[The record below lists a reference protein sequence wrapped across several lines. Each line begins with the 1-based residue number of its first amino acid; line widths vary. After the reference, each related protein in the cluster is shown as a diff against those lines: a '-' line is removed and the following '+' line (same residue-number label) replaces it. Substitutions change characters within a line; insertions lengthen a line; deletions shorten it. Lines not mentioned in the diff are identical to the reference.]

1 MTGNMLTADQVAA
14 RLGVKLSTVYAYVS
28 RGILSRTVA
37 SDGRSSRFDPA
48 EVDQLARRGRPRT
61 DARRAG
67 TVDVVLATSLT
78 GILDDRLIYRGHDAA
93 ELARTSTIEAV
104 AELLWTGTLPE
115 TATWSTDPSAVKVAR
130 TANAGLPASSP
141 LTERLAVVTAALAC
155 ANPLRIDLQPHAVQA
170 HAASMMTTLVAVLP
184 ALGGPSPGPRATPST
199 PDGSDGAGRA
209 DGTGGTEGTGDGST
223 APAADGVGIGS
234 GLAARMWPRL
244 SALPATAA
252 RVGVLDAALILLA
265 DHELSTSTFAARVAA
280 STRGDP
286 YAVVLS
292 GLGAVS
298 GRLQG
303 AAGHAPFQMLQAAR
317 TLDSADQAVADALA
331 THGRVPGM
339 GHPLYETA
347 DPRAVCLL
355 DLLDPLLDRR
365 DRVLLDAVIESAA
378 ATARARPNIDMATAA
393 LAFATEMSADAT
405 EAMFDIA
412 RIAGWIAHAIEEYGE
427 APLRFRA
434 RALYTGPIGS

>member
-1 MTGNMLTADQVAA
+1 MSRNMLTADQVAA

-28 RGILSRTVA
+28 RGVLNRTVA
-37 SDGRSSRFDPA
+37 SDGKSSRFDAA

-67 TVDVVLATSLT
+67 TVDVVMATSLT

-93 ELARTSTIEAV
+93 ELARSSTLEAV

-115 TATWSTDPSAVKVAR
+115 TAVWPTDPSAVQVAR
-130 TANAGLPASSP
+130 AADSGLPEASP
-141 LTERLAVVTAALAC
+141 LTERLAVITAALAC

-170 HAASMMTTLVAVLP
+170 HAASLMTTLVAVLP
-184 ALGGPSPGPRATPST
+184 ELTGTRTRPS
-199 PDGSDGAGRA
+199 AGDR
-209 DGTGGTEGTGDGST
+209 SRPVV
-223 APAADGVGIGS
+223 APT
-234 GLAARMWPRL
+234 LAARMWPRL
-244 SALPATAA
+244 SALPVNPR
-252 RVGVLDAALILLA
+252 RVRVLDAALILLA

-317 TLDSADQAVADALA
+317 SLGSADQAVADALA
-331 THGRVPGM
+331 THGSVPGM
-339 GHPLYETA
+339 GHPLYEAA
-347 DPRAVCLL
+347 DPRAACLL
-355 DLLDPLLDRR
+355 ELLDPLLGRR
-365 DRVLLDAVIESAA
+365 DRALIDAVIESAA
-378 ATARARPNIDMATAA
+378 TTSRARPNIDMATAA
-393 LAFATEMSADAT
+393 LAFAMHMSADAT

-427 APLRFRA
+427 ARLRFRP
-434 RALYTGPIGS
+434 RAVYVGPRR

>member
-1 MTGNMLTADQVAA
+1 MSRNMLTADQVAA

-37 SDGRSSRFDPA
+37 SDGKSSRFDAA
-48 EVDQLARRGRPRT
+48 EVDQLARRGRPRA

-78 GILDDRLIYRGHDAA
+78 GILDDRLIYRGHDAT
-93 ELARTSTIEAV
+93 ELARTSTLEAV
-104 AELLWTGTLPE
+104 AELLWTGVLPE
-115 TATWSTDPSAVKVAR
+115 AAAWPTDPSAVRVAK
-130 TANAGLPASSP
+130 AADSGLPESSP

-170 HAASMMTTLVAVLP
+170 HAASLMTTLVAVLP
-184 ALGGPSPGPRATPST
+184 KLAGTST
-199 PDGSDGAGRA
+199 PRPAP
-209 DGTGGTEGTGDGST
+209 
-223 APAADGVGIGS
+223 APAAADRGRS
-234 GLAARMWPRL
+234 GAAPGGALTLAARMWPRL
-244 SALPATAA
+244 SALPANPK
-252 RVGVLDAALILLA
+252 RVRVLDAALILLA

-317 TLDSADQAVADALA
+317 AHGSADRAVADALA
-331 THGRVPGM
+331 AHGSVPGM
-339 GHPLYETA
+339 GHPLYETV
-347 DPRAVCLL
+347 DPRAACLFE
-355 DLLDPLLDRR
+355 LLEPLLGRR
-365 DRVLLDAVIESAA
+365 DGALVDAVISSAA
-378 ATARARPNIDMATAA
+378 TTSRARPNIDMATAA
-393 LAFATEMSADAT
+393 LAFAMRMSADAT

-434 RALYTGPIGS
+434 RALYTGPPPG

>member
-1 MTGNMLTADQVAA
+1 MPGNMLTADQVAA

-37 SDGRSSRFDPA
+37 SDGKSSRFDA
-48 EVDQLARRGRPRT
+48 TEVDQLARRGRPRT

-67 TVDVVLATSLT
+67 TVDVVMATSLT

-93 ELARTSTIEAV
+93 DLARTSTLEAV
-104 AELLWTGTLPE
+104 AELLWTGTLPDAAE
-115 TATWSTDPSAVKVAR
+115 WPTDPSAVRVAR
-130 TANAGLPASSP
+130 AADAGLPESSP
-141 LTERLAVVTAALAC
+141 LTERLAVITAALAC
-155 ANPLRIDLQPHAVQA
+155 ANPLRIDLQPHAVQV
-170 HAASMMTTLVAVLP
+170 HAASLMNTLVSVLP
-184 ALGGPSPGPRATPST
+184 ELAGSRPRSATEK
-199 PDGSDGAGRA
+199 GRPVV
-209 DGTGGTEGTGDGST
+209 GTT
-223 APAADGVGIGS
+223 
-234 GLAARMWPRL
+234 LAARMWPRL
-244 SALPATAA
+244 SALPANPR
-252 RVGVLDAALILLA
+252 RVRVLDAALILLA

-317 TLDSADQAVADALA
+317 SLGSAEQAVADSLA
-331 THGRVPGM
+331 THGSVPGM

-347 DPRAVCLL
+347 DPRAACLL
-355 DLLDPLLDRR
+355 ELLAPLLGRR
-365 DRVLLDAVIESAA
+365 DRALIDAVIESAA
-378 ATARARPNIDMATAA
+378 TTSRARPNIDMATAA
-393 LAFATEMSADAT
+393 LAFAMQMSADAT

-427 APLRFRA
+427 APLRFRT
-434 RALYTGPIGS
+434 RALYTGSPPG

>member
-1 MTGNMLTADQVAA
+1 MLTADQVAA
-14 RLGVKLSTVYAYVS
+14 RLGVKLATVYAYVS
-28 RGILSRTVA
+28 RGVLTRTVA
-37 SDGRSSRFDPA
+37 SDGRTSRFDAA
-48 EVDQLARRGRPRT
+48 EVDELARRGRPRT
-61 DARRAG
+61 GARRAG
-67 TVDVVLATSLT
+67 TVDVVLTTSLT

-93 ELARTSTIEAV
+93 ELARSSSIEAV

-115 TATWSTDPSAVKVAR
+115 SAAWSVDPAAVRVAR
-130 TANAGLPASSP
+130 TAGAGLPESSP
-141 LTERLAVVTAALAC
+141 LTERLAVITAALAC
-155 ANPLRIDLQPHAVQA
+155 ANPLRIDLHPSAVQA
-170 HAASMMTTLVAVLP
+170 HASSLMTSLVAVLP
-184 ALGGPSPGPRATPST
+184 ALAGPSSTLAPGSSPA
-199 PDGSDGAGRA
+199 
-209 DGTGGTEGTGDGST
+209 
-223 APAADGVGIGS
+223 APAPVAAAAS
-234 GLAARMWPRL
+234 GAPSLAARLWPRL
-244 SALPATAA
+244 SALPVSAK
-252 RVGVLDAALILLA
+252 RVRVLDAALILLA

-317 TLDSADQAVADALA
+317 SLGSAEQAVAGALA
-331 THGRVPGM
+331 THGSVPGM

-347 DPRAVCLL
+347 DPRATCLFE
-355 DLLDPLLDRR
+355 LLDPLLGRR
-365 DRVLLDAVIESAA
+365 DRGLIEAVIESASS
-378 ATARARPNIDMATAA
+378 TSRARPNIDMATAA
-393 LAFATEMSADAT
+393 LAYATQMSADAT

-434 RALYTGPIGS
+434 RALYTGPPAP

>member
-1 MTGNMLTADQVAA
+1 MLTADQVAA

-37 SDGRSSRFDPA
+37 SDGKSSRFDAA

-61 DARRAG
+61 GARRAG

-78 GILDDRLIYRGHDAA
+78 GILDDRLIYRGHDAT
-93 ELARTSTIEAV
+93 ELARTATLEAV
-104 AELLWTGTLPE
+104 AELLWTGDLPE
-115 TATWSTDPSAVKVAR
+115 VAAWPTDPTAVRVAK
-130 TANAGLPASSP
+130 AADAGLPESSP

-155 ANPLRIDLQPHAVQA
+155 ANPLRIDLQPHAVQT
-170 HAASMMTTLVAVLP
+170 HAASLMTTLVAVLP
-184 ALGGPSPGPRATPST
+184 TLA
-199 PDGSDGAGRA
+199 
-209 DGTGGTEGTGDGST
+209 GST
-223 APAADGVGIGS
+223 SSKSTTPAVERGRPVAVPP
-234 GLAARMWPRL
+234 LAARMWPRL
-244 SALPATAA
+244 SALPANPK
-252 RVGVLDAALILLA
+252 RVRVLDAALILLA

-317 TLDSADQAVADALA
+317 ALGSADRAVADALA
-331 THGRVPGM
+331 AHGRVPGM

-347 DPRAVCLL
+347 DPRAACLL
-355 DLLDPLLDRR
+355 ELLDPLLGRR
-365 DRVLLDAVIESAA
+365 DRALIDAVITSAA
-378 ATARARPNIDMATAA
+378 TTSRARPNIDMATAA
-393 LAFATEMSADAT
+393 LAFAMEMSADAT

-434 RALYTGPIGS
+434 RALYTGPPLA

>member
-1 MTGNMLTADQVAA
+1 MPGNMLTADQVAA

-37 SDGRSSRFDPA
+37 SDGKSSRFDPA

-93 ELARTSTIEAV
+93 ELARTSTLEQV

-115 TATWSTDPSAVKVAR
+115 SAVWPTDPSAVRVAR
-130 TANAGLPASSP
+130 AAGSGLPESSP
-141 LTERLAVVTAALAC
+141 LTERLAVITAALAC

-170 HAASMMTTLVAVLP
+170 HAASLMTTLVAVLP
-184 ALGGPSPGPRATPST
+184 ELGGPAHAGRSGHAASAPASPGPAST
-199 PDGSDGAGRA
+199 G
-209 DGTGGTEGTGDGST
+209 
-223 APAADGVGIGS
+223 PASPGPTSIS
-234 GLAARMWPRL
+234 LTLAARMWPRL
-244 SALPATAA
+244 SALPASAK
-252 RVGVLDAALILLA
+252 RVRVLDAALMLLA

-317 TLDSADQAVADALA
+317 TLGSAEQAVAGALA
-331 THGRVPGM
+331 THGSVPGM

-347 DPRAVCLL
+347 DPRAACLL
-355 DLLDPLLDRR
+355 DLLDPLLGRR
-365 DRVLLDAVIESAA
+365 DRALIDAVIDAA
-378 ATARARPNIDMATAA
+378 AASSRARPNIDMATAA
-393 LAFATEMSADAT
+393 LAFAMQMSADAT

-434 RALYTGPIGS
+434 RALYTGTVAPES

>member
-1 MTGNMLTADQVAA
+1 MSRNMLTADQVAA

-28 RGILSRTVA
+28 RGVLSRTVA
-37 SDGRSSRFDPA
+37 SDGKSSRFDAA

-67 TVDVVLATSLT
+67 TVDVVMATSLT

-93 ELARTSTIEAV
+93 ELARTSTLEAV

-115 TATWSTDPSAVKVAR
+115 TAMWPSDPAAVGVAR
-130 TANAGLPASSP
+130 AADAGLPESSP
-141 LTERLAVVTAALAC
+141 LTERLAVITAALAC

-170 HAASMMTTLVAVLP
+170 HAASLMTTLVAVLP
-184 ALGGPSPGPRATPST
+184 ELAGTRPRPPAGDRGRPV
-199 PDGSDGAGRA
+199 GAP
-209 DGTGGTEGTGDGST
+209 T
-223 APAADGVGIGS
+223 
-234 GLAARMWPRL
+234 LAARMWPRL
-244 SALPATAA
+244 SALPANPR
-252 RVGVLDAALILLA
+252 RVRVRDAALILLA

-317 TLDSADQAVADALA
+317 SLGSADQAVAGALA
-331 THGRVPGM
+331 THGSVPGM

-347 DPRAVCLL
+347 DPRAACLL
-355 DLLDPLLDRR
+355 ELLGPLLSRR
-365 DRVLLDAVIESAA
+365 DRELIDAVIESAS
-378 ATARARPNIDMATAA
+378 TTSRSRPNIDMATAA
-393 LAFATEMSADAT
+393 LAFAMQMSADAT

-434 RALYTGPIGS
+434 RALYTGPPPD